1 MIPARTAPARTAP
14 ASTAPARTA
23 RARTALARI
32 EALIFD
38 KDGTL
43 FDFRASWGAWTESL
57 LAELAPGSAELAA
70 VLGYCPRRHQF
81 APDSPVIAMT
91 TPEIADL
98 LLPHLPGVS
107 RAGLNARMSA
117 LAVAA
122 PMVPTVDLPKV
133 LGGLRARGLPLG
145 LATND
150 TETPA
155 RTHLAKAGVLE
166 MFSFVAGCDS
176 GFGGKPAP
184 GQLLA
189 FLTHTGL
196 PPQNVA
202 MVGDSRHDL
211 EAGRAAGMWRVAVL
225 TGIAEAAE
233 LAPHADVVLPDISHL
248 AGWIDGLPSR

>member
-1 MIPARTAPARTAP
+1 MALDLRGGRTGN
-14 ASTAPARTA
+14 
-23 RARTALARI
+23 RI

-57 LAELAPGSAELAA
+57 LAELAAGGAVTALAG
-70 VLGYCPRRHQF
+70 VLGYDPGRKNF

-91 TPEIADL
+91 TPEIAEL
-98 LLPHLPGVS
+98 LLPLLPQFS
-107 RAGLNARMSA
+107 RDRLNHRMNA
-117 LAVAA
+117 LAAQA
-122 PMVPTVDLPKV
+122 PMVPAVDLPLV
-133 LGGLRARGLPLG
+133 LGGLFGRGLRLG

-155 RTHLAKAGVLE
+155 RTHLARAGVLDL
-166 MFSFVAGCDS
+166 FSFVAGCDS

-189 FLTHTGL
+189 FLRHIGL
-196 PPQNVA
+196 PPEKVA

-211 EAGRAAGMWRVAVL
+211 QAGAAAGMWRVAVL
-225 TGIAEAAE
+225 TGIAGAEE

-248 AGWIDGLPSR
+248 AAWIDGLPAV